1 MCILITHVLDDN
13 YMHLQ
18 MLYLPAANEVWGKV
32 IFSQVSVSLFT
43 EGGMH
48 AGRRCACPEGCACPG
63 DMHARG
69 GMCGGGHVCLVG
81 GCVAG
86 GMHGGGHAWQERWS
100 LQRAVRILL
109 ECILVF
115 RLCGSKI
122 LLEVIQKVITYH
134 CFVIRYLDCPYEEG
148 RKGNEKNSLI

>member
-43 EGGMH
+43 GGGH
-48 AGRRCACPEGCACPG
+48 ACWEEVRMPRRVCMPGGHACQ
-63 DMHARG
+63 G

-134 CFVIRYLDCPYEEG
+134 CLVIRYLDCPYKEG
-148 RKGNEKNSLI
+148 RKGNEKNS